1 MRKRMPLQKRPEDV
15 EGACGGPPTHT
26 QTDREDRAVEST
38 RDLKT
43 PNKDF
48 CMMWSDLCHFAVAC
62 CMHALVPAIL
72 TFILGSQ
79 PGAEEPVG
87 IPAEPCGAGGP
98 GAEGASAVDTKR
110 YHVYV
115 HVCTCVCMYVC
126 VCVCVSLCVCVL
138 MHTGVEGS
146 EGAM

>member
-87 IPAEPCGAGGP
+87 IPAE
-98 GAEGASAVDTKR
+98 D
-110 YHVYV
+110 HVVLEVLVLKGHLQWTLKGTMCMYMCV
-115 HVCTCVCMYVC
+115 HVCACMC
-126 VCVCVSLCVCVL
+126 VCVCVSLCVCVC
-138 MHTGVEGS
+138 
-146 EGAM
+146 